1 MLSDKDFDEVL
12 EIVASTEDLNEIL
25 NKIMQRFDCNSDY
38 ALLLAVLAVLKKII
52 DRVNAK

>member
-12 EIVASTEDLNEIL
+12 EIVASTDDLNEIL

-38 ALLLAVLAVLKKII
+38 ALLLAVLAVLKNFSSIY
-52 DRVNAK
+52 